1 VGYEGVGDALAGRQ
15 RSSFRGAYAAGTM
28 SVCPSD
34 VLVTT
39 EHTRELC
46 GQWVSRA
53 ATSTSGWRQ

>member
-1 VGYEGVGDALAGRQ
+1 MGYEGVGDALSGRQ

-39 EHTRELC
+39 KPARELC
-46 GQWVSRA
+46 GEWVFRA
-53 ATSTSGWRQ
+53 TASTSGWRQ